1 MKRILILTALF
12 IFACSDDDGSD
23 TNDNNNNDNNKLVS
37 RIVTSVLFEGEELQ
51 IDASYNYYYNT
62 NRILNITDNLS
73 GNIEVN
79 FLYDDNGKIVETSSP
94 NGNYRTFDYDDTGKL
109 ISTNFYYGGYDHI
122 STFTYNENGTVT
134 QSSQSTPNSDG
145 STITFELD
153 LNGNINLN
161 GSMIYDNKNYPFK
174 NIEGLHWYFSP
185 LFNYPLPFGYANN
198 LLSHSYNGNE
208 QIATYTYNDFNYP
221 TFITSS
227 NWFDREN
234 INVEITYLD

>member
-1 MKRILILTALF
+1 MKKLLLLSALL
-12 IFACSDDDGSD
+12 IFACSSDDSSY
-23 TNDNNNNDNNKLVS
+23 TNDNNDNSKLVS

-51 IDASYNYYYNT
+51 IDASYNYYNNT

-79 FLYDDNGKIVETSSP
+79 FLYDDNGKIVETNSP

-109 ISTNFYYGGYDHI
+109 ISTNFFYGGYDHI

-145 STITFELD
+145 STNTFELD
-153 LNGNINLN
+153 LNGIIIN

-174 NIEGLHWYFSP
+174 NIEGLHWYFSS

-198 LLSHSYNGNE
+198 LYSHSYNGNE
-208 QIATYTYNDFNYP
+208 QIATYTYNEFNYP
-221 TFITSS
+221 TLITSS

-234 INVEITYLD
+234 IYVEITYTN